1 MPFYILQNAV
11 FTLSKNILI
20 MTTLH
25 ILRVRRVTSLPED
38 PDGEGKWCR
47 IVQSSGSVLFHID
60 KLRKNKYIEVRGDRS
75 AFVLS
80 LGEQRQHQLGMGT
93 WIPLL
98 NFIIINS
105 APGIKPNSRNTAS
118 PHTLRQE
125 SFIGESTSEIVF
137 YHELM
142 VFEFLDFLISS

>member
-1 MPFYILQNAV
+1 MPFYILQNTV
-11 FTLSKNILI
+11 FTFSKIILI
-20 MTTLH
+20 VKTLY
-25 ILRVRRVTSLPED
+25 IRRVRRVTSLPED

-75 AFVLS
+75 AFILS
-80 LGEQRQHQLGMGT
+80 LGEQKQHQLSMGT

-105 APGIKPNSRNTAS
+105 APGIKPINRNTTS

-125 SFIGESTSEIVF
+125 NFIGESTSEIVF
-137 YHELM
+137 HHELM
-142 VFEFLDFLISS
+142 VFEFLNFLISS

>member
-1 MPFYILQNAV
+1 M
-11 FTLSKNILI
+11 
-20 MTTLH
+20 
-25 ILRVRRVTSLPED
+25 
-38 PDGEGKWCR
+38 
-47 IVQSSGSVLFHID
+47 LFHID
-60 KLRKNKYIEVRGDRS
+60 KLRKNKYIKVRGDRS

-80 LGEQRQHQLGMGT
+80 LGEQRQYQLGMGT

-105 APGIKPNSRNTAS
+105 APGIKPNSRNTTS

-137 YHELM
+137 HHELM

>member
-1 MPFYILQNAV
+1 MPFYILQNTV
-11 FTLSKNILI
+11 FTFSKIILI
-20 MTTLH
+20 MTTLY

-47 IVQSSGSVLFHID
+47 IVQSSGSLFHID

-80 LGEQRQHQLGMGT
+80 LGEQKQHQLSMRT

-105 APGIKPNSRNTAS
+105 APGIKPNNRSTTS

-125 SFIGESTSEIVF
+125 NFIGESTSEIVF
-137 YHELM
+137 HHEWM
-142 VFEFLDFLISS
+142 FFEFLDFLISS